1 MAYHDRDDRAL
12 RAERERERDQ
22 EREPAPS
29 RLDLGRIASGV
40 TTAVVRLAGVAL
52 VLVGLWAGVKVVF
65 EAWGLYRE
73 PAAVDRLAR
82 VIDRAS
88 HVDALLAPRPAAG
101 AEAQG
106 KAGTPAAPAPEEAFR
121 PSYFLAWTLAIL
133 LLLLVGKLASWTVRA
148 GGELALAPGPAR
160 RQT

>member
-12 RAERERERDQ
+12 RTDRDQ
-22 EREPAPS
+22 DRGPEPS
-29 RLDLGRIASGV
+29 RLDLARIASGV

-88 HVDALLAPRPAAG
+88 HVDALLAPRPVAATEATGKVG
-101 AEAQG
+101 APA
-106 KAGTPAAPAPEEAFR
+106 TPATDEAFR

-148 GGELALAPGPAR
+148 GGELALAPGPGPGR
-160 RQT
+160 RQP